1 MPVLA
6 YVMSLYQIYYKEDHK
21 KHLYPFAIP
30 VFNEGLTIFF
40 ENKVI
45 SEVVNASNDEKIAVA
60 SWKLNQKSRRIHPI
74 TPEALN
80 STYQVLSFTR
90 NSGRHTMMAMAKQWH
105 VDFIPAIDM
114 LWNKLGLKRPGEAKH
129 PIYQNHYSATAEI
142 YKDYVTN
149 FLDPAMKLI
158 TEDPDLNEI
167 MKRPSGY
174 GRLSRDADMRS
185 VKEKLGMSDYPL
197 CPFVLERCPSLFM
210 TMKNIPVTYL

>member
-1 MPVLA
+1 MA
-6 YVMSLYQIYYKEDHK
+6 HGMSLYQIWYDEKHK
-21 KHLYPFAIP
+21 KHLYPFSIP

-45 SEVVNASNDEKIAVA
+45 SEVVNSSNDDKIAVA
-60 SWKLNQKSRRIHPI
+60 SWKLNLKSRRIHPI
-74 TPEALN
+74 TQEALN
-80 STYQVLSFTR
+80 SDYKVLSFTR

-105 VDFIPAIDM
+105 QDFIPAIDM
-114 LWNKLGLKRPGEAKH
+114 LWNKLGMKRPGEAKH
-129 PIYQNHYSATAEI
+129 PIYQNHYSATSEI

-158 TEDPDLNEI
+158 IEDAELNEI

-185 VKEKLGMSDYPL
+185 VKEKLGMDDYPL
-197 CPFVLERCPSLFM
+197 CPFVLERCPSLWFD
-210 TMKNIPVTYL
+210 MKRINVTYL